1 MSCVGR
7 ERMFEH
13 FSRTFGTPV
22 TLLRL
27 NYANE
32 LRYGVLVD
40 IGQRVYAGRPVSL
53 KMGYLN
59 AIWQGDACAMS
70 LQALA
75 HATSPP
81 FVVNITGWGI
91 LRVREI
97 AQEFGWRFRKSAIF
111 EGEESEDA
119 LLSDAG
125 RSCRLFGLPHVTT
138 DQQIAWIADWIARGG
153 ETLGKPTHFEDRSGR
168 F

>member
-22 TLLRL
+22 ALLRL
-27 NYANE
+27 NYACE

-40 IGQRVYAGRPVSL
+40 IGQRVHAGRPVSL
-53 KMGYLN
+53 NMGYFN

-81 FVVNITGWGI
+81 FVVNITSWGI
-91 LRVREI
+91 FRVREI
-97 AQEFGWRFRKSAIF
+97 AQEFGRRFRKSAIF
-111 EGEESEDA
+111 EGDESEDA

-125 RSCRLFGLPHVTT
+125 LSCRLFEPPHVSI
-138 DQQIAWIADWIARGG
+138 DQQIAWIADWISRGG
-153 ETLGKPTHFEDRSGR
+153 ETLGKPTHFEDRAGR